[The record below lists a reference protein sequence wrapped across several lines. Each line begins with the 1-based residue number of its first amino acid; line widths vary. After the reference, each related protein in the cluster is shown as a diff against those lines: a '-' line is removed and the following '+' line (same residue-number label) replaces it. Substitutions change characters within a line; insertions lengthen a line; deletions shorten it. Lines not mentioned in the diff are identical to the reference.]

1 MLDVVSHT
9 SDILTWNVQDLLD
22 KWNSLPPL
30 TPNIE
35 QFLSERARRAISPAN
50 EDSATSST
58 ALEDVDFEDSL
69 HRAGSSFKSTSFRD
83 TYHNDWQEYEQSL
96 EDRLHQETS
105 ATIQRKQLLF
115 SQQLQE
121 RVDYSREEHETKAR
135 EQQTQVKQSW
145 EAIRLADIRW

>member
-1 MLDVVSHT
+1 M
-9 SDILTWNVQDLLD
+9 D

-35 QFLSERARRAISPAN
+35 QFLSGRARRAISPAD

-58 ALEDVDFEDSL
+58 ALEDVDFE

-83 TYHNDWQEYEQSL
+83 AYHNDWQEYEQSL
-96 EDRLHQETS
+96 EDRLYEETS

-115 SQQLQE
+115 LQQLQE
-121 RVDYSREEHETKAR
+121 RVDYSREECETKAR
-135 EQQTQVKQSW
+135 EQQSRVKQSE

>member
-1 MLDVVSHT
+1 MP
-9 SDILTWNVQDLLD
+9 SDNNNVNN
-22 KWNSLPPL
+22 KNNERNSSVYGYRD
-30 TPNIE
+30 TH
-35 QFLSERARRAISPAN
+35 ACVW
-50 EDSATSST
+50 SST
-58 ALEDVDFEDSL
+58 ALEDVGFEDSL